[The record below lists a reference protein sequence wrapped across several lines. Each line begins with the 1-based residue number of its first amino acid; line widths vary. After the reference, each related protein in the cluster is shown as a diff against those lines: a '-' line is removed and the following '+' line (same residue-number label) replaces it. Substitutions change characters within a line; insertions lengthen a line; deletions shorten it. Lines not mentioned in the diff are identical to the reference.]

1 MGQLDLGVYMT
12 LVINETTQAKYERLQ
27 AALRELG
34 RVVVAFSGGVDSTFL
49 LRAALETLGREVVLA
64 VIGES
69 DSYPAR
75 EKEEAIRLAEE
86 MGAEYRIIESEEMG
100 DERFV
105 ANPSD
110 RCYYCKSD
118 LFGRLVKMAGQEGYA
133 AVLDG
138 NNADD
143 KGDWR
148 PGQRAGRELGVRSLL
163 MESGLTK
170 AEIRELSRALG
181 LSTADKPSF
190 ACLASRI
197 PYGNAITRDAL
208 SAIEAAEDFLRDLG
222 FAQVRVRHHDKV
234 ARIEVP
240 PAEIDRLLDLALRAR
255 VAARLRELGYHYVTV
270 DLEGYRTGSMN
281 EVL

>member
-1 MGQLDLGVYMT
+1 MT
-12 LVINETTQAKYERLQ
+12 LVLTETVQEKYARLQ
-27 AALRELG
+27 AELRELG
-34 RVVVAFSGGVDSTFL
+34 RVVVAFSGGVDSTLL
-49 LRAALETLGREVVLA
+49 LRAALETLGAEAVLA

-75 EKEEAIRLAEE
+75 EMAEAKRLAEE
-86 MGAEYRIIESEEMG
+86 MGARCMVIESEEMA

-118 LFGRLVKMAGQEGYA
+118 LFGRLVELAGREGYA

-143 KGDWR
+143 AGDWR

-163 MESGLTK
+163 LETGMTK
-170 AEIRELSRALG
+170 AEVRELSRAFG
-181 LSTADKPSF
+181 LSTWDKPSF

-208 SAIEAAEDFLRDLG
+208 AAIEAAEDFLRDLG

-234 ARIEVP
+234 ARVEVP
-240 PAEIDRLLDLALRAR
+240 PVEIARLLDPVLRAR
-255 VAARLRELGYHYVTV
+255 VATRLRELGYHYVTL

>member
-1 MGQLDLGVYMT
+1 MT
-12 LVINETTQAKYERLQ
+12 LTLNETIQGKYERLQ

-34 RVVVAFSGGVDSTFL
+34 RVVVAFSGGVDSTLL
-49 LRAALETLGREVVLA
+49 LRAAIDTLGRDAVLA

-69 DSYPAR
+69 DSFPAR
-75 EKEEAIRLAEE
+75 EKDEAIRLAEE
-86 MGAEYRIIESEEMG
+86 MGAAYHIIKSEEMG
-100 DERFV
+100 DARFV

-118 LFGRLVKMAGQEGYA
+118 LFGRLVEMARQEGYA

-143 KGDWR
+143 RGDWR
-148 PGQRAGRELGVRSLL
+148 PGQRAGRELGVRSPL
-163 MESGLTK
+163 MEADLTK
-170 AEIRELSRALG
+170 AEIRELSRAFG
-181 LSTADKPSF
+181 LSTWNKPSF

-208 SAIEAAEDFLRDLG
+208 ATIEAAEDFLRDLG
-222 FAQVRVRHHDKV
+222 FAQVRVRHHDTI
-234 ARIEVP
+234 ARVEVP
-240 PAEIDRLLDLALRAR
+240 AADIDRLLDPALRAH
-255 VAARLRELGYHYVTV
+255 VATRLRELGYQYVTV

>member
-1 MGQLDLGVYMT
+1 MT
-12 LVINETTQAKYERLQ
+12 LTLNETIQGKYERLQ
-27 AALRELG
+27 TSLRELE
-34 RVVVAFSGGVDSTFL
+34 RVVVAFSGGVDSTLL
-49 LRAALETLGREVVLA
+49 LRAALETLGADAVLA

-75 EKEEAIRLAEE
+75 EMAEAKRLAEE
-86 MGAEYRIIESEEMG
+86 MGARYTVIESEEMT
-100 DERFV
+100 DARFV

-118 LFGRLVKMAGQEGYA
+118 LFGRLVKLAGQEGYA

-143 KGDWR
+143 AGDWR
-148 PGQRAGRELGVRSLL
+148 PGQRAGRELGVRSPLL
-163 MESGLTK
+163 ETGLTK
-170 AEIRELSRALG
+170 AEIRELSRAFG
-181 LSTADKPSF
+181 LSTWDKPSY

-197 PYGNAITRDAL
+197 PYGTAITRDAL
-208 SAIEAAEDFLRDLG
+208 ETIETAEDFLRNLG
-222 FAQVRVRHHDKV
+222 FAQVRVRHHEKV

-240 PAEIDRLLDLALRAR
+240 AAEIAHLLDPILRAR
-255 VAARLRELGYHYVTV
+255 IAARLRELGYQYVTL